1 MTIGPV
7 GSYCDQ
13 LITLYDSIYGMK
25 QFSKAPKQRRDKGIS
40 KSSSVEGTMKRI
52 GAKDTESSFIR
63 RREAASK
70 TVALMPAGS
79 VHNKLKHTA
88 IGATVPADTDKCVT
102 EAVRK
107 RRAENADR
115 IDKRIAAI
123 PGEAPA
129 AVQGSVGVFRADLSS
144 DSDED
149 LAPAV
154 KKRKSQ
160 ARWSQSDRS
169 SATARPRAS
178 DDKIAAAT
186 ARPRLQG
193 YFAYLAPGCGM
204 SDTQAQELERLG
216 CKHTTNFFT
225 FVKFGAD
232 YDRRIIILKKWS
244 AESMDD
250 PHTLVGKIFGGYL
263 TTSTEVIA
271 SMKKEGKSAL
281 GVWVKGLQGC
291 GVKVFPTEKLRAS
304 EPHARLIDV
313 LNALALRPRKPP
325 IQILDKP
332 KQMRRSYAEYVKE
345 HGLQCRPL
353 VKHAVLA
360 LDKQD
365 AKDVQKKN
373 RGLPRHRSRTHRFL
387 GGSLLLR

>member
-1 MTIGPV
+1 
-7 GSYCDQ
+7 
-13 LITLYDSIYGMK
+13 
-25 QFSKAPKQRRDKGIS
+25 
-40 KSSSVEGTMKRI
+40 MKRI
-52 GAKDTESSFIR
+52 GAKDTEASFIR

-70 TVALMPAGS
+70 TVVLMPAGS
-79 VHNKLKHTA
+79 VHNKLKQTA

-102 EAVRK
+102 EAVHK

-115 IDKRIAAI
+115 IDKRIASI

-129 AVQGSVGVFRADLSS
+129 AIQGSVEVFRADLSS
-144 DSDED
+144 DSDKD

-160 ARWSQSDRS
+160 ARWSQPDRT
-169 SATARPRAS
+169 SATARPRES
-178 DDKIAAAT
+178 EDKIAAAK

-204 SDTQAQELERLG
+204 SESGEQALKWLG
-216 CKHTTNFFT
+216 CEHTKNFAT
-225 FVKFGAD
+225 FVKFDAK
-232 YDRRIIILKKWS
+232 YDRRISILKKWS
-244 AESMDD
+244 AESMHDT
-250 PHTLVGKIFGGYL
+250 HTLVSKILGAYL

-281 GVWVKGLQGC
+281 GVWVKGFQGND
-291 GVKVFPTEKLRAS
+291 VKVLLTAKLRAS

-313 LNALALRPRKPP
+313 LNVLAERPHKPP
-325 IQILDKP
+325 IQILDKA
-332 KQMRRSYAEYVKE
+332 KQMRRSYAEYVEE

-360 LDKQD
+360 LDEQD
-365 AKDVQKKN
+365 AEDVQKKF
-373 RGLPRHRSRTHRFL
+373 RGLPRRRSRTHRFL
-387 GGSLLLR
+387 GGSLLLRKRQRCVGVFYTARS